1 MVTTTPVNNRGTWS
15 TKLGFILAAAGSA
28 VGLGNIWGFPTQV
41 ADNGGAAFILIY
53 LLCCVAIGF
62 PVMIAELTLG
72 RKTKKNPVGA
82 FKALGRGNK
91 FVPFIG
97 YWGVLCGVM
106 ILSFY
111 LVISGWTLSYVF
123 EELFYFIG
131 YDSLAATLGDL
142 GNGLKNSIF
151 TLIFM
156 IMTVGIITGGVSKGI
171 ERATKLL
178 MPVLI
183 IILVILI
190 GYVFTLDGAMDGFWV
205 YVQPDFSTINGSLIL
220 SAMGQAFF
228 SLSLGMGTLIT
239 YGSYLN
245 KKQNLVE
252 SAAYV
257 TIFDICIAIIAG
269 LLVIPAMYVAQYG
282 GVQIFDPET
291 GNLFSSVTLV
301 FDVLPEMFHN
311 VGGVIGMLLGVTFFI
326 LLGLAALTSSIS
338 LLEVPVAYVIDEHNI
353 KRKKAAMIVGGI
365 VSLIAILISY
375 NLFLIDLFVF
385 IFNEIG
391 LPLGGLMI
399 CLFLG
404 YFWKTEN
411 ALLEMKEGYPALEGS
426 PVSALWVTFI
436 KYICPILIGIVFVTT
451 TIDVIGVLIEMF
463 GS

>member
-1 MVTTTPVNNRGTWS
+1 MATTPTTPRGTWN
-15 TKLGFILAAAGSA
+15 TNIGFILAAAGSA

-53 LLCCVAIGF
+53 LVCCVAVGF
-62 PVMIAELTLG
+62 PVMVAELTIG
-72 RKTKKNPVGA
+72 RKTQKNPVGA
-82 FKALGRGNK
+82 FKALARDNK
-91 FVPFIG
+91 FVPLIG
-97 YWGVLCGVM
+97 YWGVLCGIM

-123 EELFYFIG
+123 EEVFYFLG
-131 YDSLAATLGDL
+131 YDSIAATLSDL
-142 GNGLKNSIF
+142 SNGVKNSIF

-156 IMTVGIITGGVSKGI
+156 GITIGIITGGVSQGI

-183 IILVILI
+183 LILLLLI
-190 GYVFTLDGAMDGFWV
+190 GYIFTLDGAMDGFWV
-205 YVQPDFSTINGSLIL
+205 YVSPDFSTVDGTLIL

-228 SLSLGMGTLIT
+228 SLSLGMGALIT

-245 KKQNLVE
+245 RKQNLVE

-257 TIFDICIAIIAG
+257 TLFDICIAIIAG

-282 GVQIFDPET
+282 GVEIFDPAT
-291 GNLFSSVTLV
+291 GALFSSVTLV

-311 VGGVIGMLLGVTFFI
+311 IGGFIGMLLGVTFFI

-338 LLEVPVAYVIDEHNI
+338 LLEVPVAYVIDEHQVP
-353 KRKKAAMIVGGI
+353 RKKAAWVVGGLI
-365 VSLIAILISY
+365 SLIAVAISF
-375 NLFLIDLFVF
+375 NLVLIDLFVG

-411 ALLEMKEGYPALEGS
+411 AILEMKSGFENVES
-426 PVSALWVTFI
+426 SSFSTFWIIFI
-436 KYICPILIGIVFVTT
+436 KYICPILIGLVFITT
-451 TIDVIGVLIEMF
+451 FFDVIQSLTEMAT
-463 GS
+463 S

>member
-1 MVTTTPVNNRGTWS
+1 MADIPTTPRGNWDS
-15 TKLGFILAAAGSA
+15 KLGFILAAAGSA

-62 PVMIAELTLG
+62 PVMIAELTIG

-82 FKALGRGNK
+82 FKALSNGNK
-91 FVPFIG
+91 FTPLIG

-123 EELFYFIG
+123 EEFFYYFG
-131 YDSLAATLGDL
+131 YSSLASTMGDL
-142 GNGLKNSIF
+142 GNGPKNTVF

-156 IMTVGIITGGVSKGI
+156 VLTVSIITGGVSKGI
-171 ERATKLL
+171 ERATKML

-183 IILVILI
+183 LILVLLI
-190 GYVFTLDGAMDGFWV
+190 GYVFTLQGAMEGFWV
-205 YVQPDFSTINGSLIL
+205 YVTPDFTTINGSLIL

-245 KKQNLVE
+245 RKQNLVE

-257 TIFDICIAIIAG
+257 TIFDICIAVIAG
-269 LLVIPAMYVAQYG
+269 LLVIPAMYVAQAG
-282 GVQIFDPET
+282 GIEIFNPET
-291 GNLFSSVTLV
+291 GMLYSSTTLV

-311 VGGVIGMLLGVTFFI
+311 VGEFLGLFLGVTFFI

-338 LLEVPVAYVIDEHNI
+338 LLEVPVSYVIDEHGIN
-353 KRKKAAMIVGGI
+353 RKKASIIVGGL
-365 VSLIAILISY
+365 VSVVAIIISF
-375 NLFLIDLFVF
+375 NLVLIDIFVF

-391 LPLGGLMI
+391 LPLGGLML
-399 CLFLG
+399 CLFLS

-411 ALLEMKEGYPALEGS
+411 AVIEIESGYPGFRAS
-426 PVSALWVTFI
+426 VNSTIWVVFI
-436 KYICPILIGIVFVTT
+436 KYICPLLIGIVFVTT
-451 TIDVIGVLIEMF
+451 FISVSKTLMEMF
-463 GS
+463 GF

>member
-1 MVTTTPVNNRGTWS
+1 MATTPTNNRGTWN
-15 TKLGFILAAAGSA
+15 TKVGFILAAAGSA

-53 LLCCVAIGF
+53 LICCIIIGF

-72 RKTKKNPVGA
+72 RKTQKNPVGA
-82 FKALGRGNK
+82 FKALSKGNS
-91 FVPFIG
+91 FVPLIG

-123 EELFYFIG
+123 EEIFFYLG
-131 YDSLAATLGDL
+131 YDTLAATLSDL
-142 GNGLKNSIF
+142 GNGVKNSVF
-151 TLIFM
+151 TLVFM
-156 IMTVGIITGGVSKGI
+156 LMTVLIITGGVSRGI
-171 ERATKLL
+171 ERATKML

-183 IILVILI
+183 FILVLLI
-190 GYVFTLDGAMDGFWV
+190 GYIFTLDGAMEGFWV
-205 YVQPDFSTINGSLIL
+205 YVNPDFSTIDGSLIL

-228 SLSLGMGTLIT
+228 SLSLGMGALIT

-245 KKQNLVE
+245 RKQNLVE

-269 LLVIPAMYVAQYG
+269 LLVIPAMYVAQTG

-291 GNLFSSVTLV
+291 GALFSSTTLV

-311 VGGVIGMLLGVTFFI
+311 IGGLIGMLLGITFFI

-338 LLEVPVAYVIDEHNI
+338 LLEVPVSYVIDEHKI
-353 KRKKAAMIVGGI
+353 PRKKAAWLVGGI
-365 VSLIAILISY
+365 VSLIAIAISF
-375 NLFLIDLFVF
+375 NLVLIDVFVA
-385 IFNEIG
+385 IFNEVG

-404 YFWKTEN
+404 YFWKSEN
-411 ALLEMKEGYPALEGS
+411 AILEIKDGFEGIEKNIFS
-426 PVSALWVTFI
+426 TIWVIFI
-436 KYICPILIGIVFVTT
+436 KYICPILIGLVLIT
-451 TIDVIGVLIEMF
+451 TIADVYGNLIALF
-463 GS
+463 N